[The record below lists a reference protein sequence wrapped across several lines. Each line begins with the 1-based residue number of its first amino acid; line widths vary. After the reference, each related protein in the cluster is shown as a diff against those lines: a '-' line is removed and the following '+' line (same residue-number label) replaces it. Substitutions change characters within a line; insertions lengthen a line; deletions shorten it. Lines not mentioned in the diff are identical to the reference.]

1 MKVSE
6 FYRNAEDLVLGVFKE
21 QGGWRPMA
29 VVLTPAGMDMIGIG
43 DGHEDDDALAAA
55 QLRKKLKMNHA
66 QAYVAA
72 YIAQKMRPVTD
83 LGAERVVLGRI
94 ANTLDDADDLQG
106 SPDQMLFMFMSD
118 NRGQG
123 QVRVYSVIEGGSK
136 IGPRQGW
143 LEDAESPFHMLLAG
157 GPTYP

>member
-29 VVLTPAGMDMIGIG
+29 VVLKQDGMGMIGIG
-43 DGHEDDDALAAA
+43 DGSEDDDALAAA
-55 QLRKKLKMNHA
+55 QLRKTLKINHV
-66 QAYVAA
+66 QSYVAA
-72 YIAQKMRPVTD
+72 YIALKTRPDTD
-83 LGAERVVLGRI
+83 LGTERVVLGRI
-94 ANTLDDADDLQG
+94 ANTLDDADSIQE

-123 QVRVYSVIEGGSK
+123 QVRVYSVIGGGSK
-136 IGPRQGW
+136 IGPRQSW
-143 LEDAESPFHMLLAG
+143 LEDAESPFHMLLAD
-157 GPTYP
+157 GPT